1 MPDSF
6 DKTVG
11 DDAERHEAPRR
22 SFIGIHF
29 KCCGV
34 YARVYRSPTQPYY
47 LGRCPRCLRSARVR
61 VGAGGTS
68 ARFFEAE

>member
-1 MPDSF
+1 MGD
-6 DKTVG
+6 DR
-11 DDAERHEAPRR
+11 DDAERREATRR
-22 SFIGIHF
+22 PFIGIHF

-34 YARVYRSPTQPYY
+34 YARVYRSATQPYY
-47 LGRCPRCLRSARVR
+47 LGRCPRCLRPVRVR